1 MTVHHNQFTLFM
13 KRRFMPL
20 FITQYSGAFND
31 NFLKCAILTMVTFLV
46 TKDSARAG
54 VLTNLAMA
62 LFILPFFLFSAAAG
76 TWVDSVDKARC
87 CRIVKVIEIV
97 LMLLAAIA
105 LHCQW
110 IAGLL
115 ILLFCMGTQST
126 FFGPAKFALLPQH
139 LEGKELLAG
148 NAFVD
153 AGTFIAILTGSIAG
167 SLLAAMPGGMLY
179 SGGVLVVLAVIGCI
193 AAWQIPPAPPAE
205 TGLTV
210 SWNIIGNTYRLL
222 REGLQERDIR
232 DCILTL
238 SIFWMAGALYISIL
252 PLVCLTVIG
261 GNELV
266 STIFLTIFSVGVAV
280 GALGANAVL
289 KGMVSGRLA
298 PLAMF
303 FMALFT
309 LDLAWCCRMETEFT
323 TLAGPLIL
331 CHDVQFW
338 RICGDLFAISFF
350 VGMFS
355 VPLKALLQHLAP
367 AGMVARVIAALN
379 VVNSAFMA
387 GGTLIAAAAHK
398 LWALPPGIPL
408 AALALVLLGNAF
420 YSRRLAKSK

>member
-1 MTVHHNQFTLFM
+1 MTKKHNFFILFI

-46 TKDSARAG
+46 AKDPARAG

-76 TWVDSVDKARC
+76 TWVDGTDKARC

-97 LMLLAAIA
+97 LMLLAAVA
-105 LHCQW
+105 LHYQW
-110 IAGLL
+110 ITGLL

-139 LEGKELLAG
+139 LEGRELLAG

-167 SLLAAMPGGMLY
+167 SLLVALPGGMLY
-179 SGGVLVVLAVIGCI
+179 SGGVLVALAVIGCI
-193 AAWQIPPAPPAE
+193 AAWHIPPAPPAGTE
-205 TGLTV
+205 LKV
-210 SWNIIGNTYRLL
+210 SWNIIGSTYRLL
-222 REGLQERDIR
+222 REGLQERDLR

-252 PLVCLTVIG
+252 PLVCLSVIG

-266 STIFLTIFSVGVAV
+266 STIFLTIFSVGVAA

-289 KGMVSGRLA
+289 KGVVCGRLA
-298 PLAMF
+298 PLSMF

-309 LDLAWCCRMETEFT
+309 LDLAWCCRAETEFT
-323 TLAGPLIL
+323 TLSGPLAL
-331 CHDVQFW
+331 CHGVQFW

-350 VGMFS
+350 GGMFS
-355 VPLKALLQHLAP
+355 VPLKALLQHRAP
-367 AGMVARVIAALN
+367 AGMAARVIAALN

-420 YSRRLAKSK
+420 YSRRLAKSR